1 MSGINLSRDFIIRE
15 KYVRPETPPA
25 ESNLN
30 LMRRTSTLLTIKMI
44 INKTFKLKVPLRTL
58 VVSVQKG

>member
-1 MSGINLSRDFIIRE
+1 M
-15 KYVRPETPPA
+15 RPETPPA

-30 LMRRTSTLLTIKMI
+30 LLRCASALLTVKMI